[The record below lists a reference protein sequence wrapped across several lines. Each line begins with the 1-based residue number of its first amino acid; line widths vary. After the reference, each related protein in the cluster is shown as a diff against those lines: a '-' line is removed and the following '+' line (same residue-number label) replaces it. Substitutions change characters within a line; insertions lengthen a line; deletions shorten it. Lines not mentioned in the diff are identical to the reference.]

1 MMFIANHLVLS
12 EESSVRSMV
21 GTTIHNLLIEISGF
35 AGILESIE
43 FAFTSAESF
52 RAWQDY
58 LCFHDLAVDA
68 GMCLLFFRRP
78 SFVCETWRD
87 VFS

>member
-43 FAFTSAESF
+43 FAFYKCRKFSSMARLSLLSRPCSRCWNVFVVFQEAEF
-52 RAWQDY
+52 
-58 LCFHDLAVDA
+58 
-68 GMCLLFFRRP
+68 CL
-78 SFVCETWRD
+78 
-87 VFS
+87 